1 MNLNQI
7 EIIKS
12 NIKSQLA
19 GKPVSPLFL
28 EGKPGIAKSTT
39 IELLAKQLDMNLLI
53 VSAPTLSV
61 EVLSGL
67 PNEYAEP
74 ALDKYTIDH
83 SEAIATKWSIPEIIA
98 DANKL
103 SEAKPTILLLD
114 DFHMIQ

>member
-53 VSAPTLSV
+53 VSAPTLYV
-61 EVLSGL
+61 EVLSGQL
-67 PNEYAEP
+67 
-74 ALDKYTIDH
+74 
-83 SEAIATKWSIPEIIA
+83 
-98 DANKL
+98 
-103 SEAKPTILLLD
+103 
-114 DFHMIQ
+114 